1 MSISDI
7 KLLEKLDKK
16 KEHLIKEA
24 EDFTNKYM
32 HTGLTHNQINLIL
45 GIANEATSIKEVI
58 NFLRYQIARD
68 EKSRNWGKKNIGE
81 NLIEKLKEIYKK
93 PTSEGDLKEQQKN
106 ELGMEMVRYF
116 LGYFSRESRYW
127 ELKNK
132 KEGKDESGDSR

>member
-7 KLLEKLDKK
+7 KLLEELNEK
-16 KEHLIKEA
+16 KEYLIKEA

-68 EKSRNWGKKNIGE
+68 EKSSNWKKKNIGE
-81 NLIEKLKEIYKK
+81 NLIKKLKEIYEK
-93 PTSEGDLKEQQKN
+93 PKSEGDLNEQQKN